1 MQACILVY
9 CKAGKYSDVTKA
21 IRKLKGV
28 KKAFS
33 VFGRWDIAVL
43 VNVVDIKTLG
53 DLALKINGLPG
64 VRGAETLIEVP
75 N

>member
-1 MQACILVY
+1 LRACILVY
-9 CKAGKYSDVTKA
+9 CKSGKFSDVTNVIKK
-21 IRKLKGV
+21 IKGV

-33 VFGRWDIAVL
+33 VFGRWDVAVL

-53 DLALKINGLPG
+53 ELALKINGLPG

-75 N
+75 S